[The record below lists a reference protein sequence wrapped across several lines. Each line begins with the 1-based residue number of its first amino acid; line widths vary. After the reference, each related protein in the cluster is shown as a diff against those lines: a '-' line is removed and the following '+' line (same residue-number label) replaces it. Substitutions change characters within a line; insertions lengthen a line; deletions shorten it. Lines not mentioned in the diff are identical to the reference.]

1 MVARDM
7 RGARQGCGSAVGDW
21 GCASVAIREL
31 TLSLALT
38 ANLAFLQSRVVGEQE
53 VPAALLQRGDVLKV
67 LPGARLP
74 ADGEVTAG
82 RSHVDESMITGKA
95 LEVGVLCFLHAWAS
109 IPMQL
114 KNAPQL

>member
-1 MVARDM
+1 M
-7 RGARQGCGSAVGDW
+7 
-21 GCASVAIREL
+21 
-31 TLSLALT
+31 
-38 ANLAFLQSRVVGEQE
+38 VGEQE

-95 LEVGVLCFLHAWAS
+95 LEGGGPREACASCAPGEQCPCSGRVL
-109 IPMQL
+109 
-114 KNAPQL
+114 PQL